1 MLVLS
6 IHRLSRCAQGCN
18 MRMPNATRKETV
30 MRIEL
35 QPGALRLARGQ
46 TLKVTDALGST
57 ICCNEGSVWI
67 TEENMRKD
75 VVLEAGGCYQ
85 LRRPGLALVHAFGDA
100 TVALA

>member
-1 MLVLS
+1 M
-6 IHRLSRCAQGCN
+6 Q
-18 MRMPNATRKETV
+18 PKETR

-67 TEENMRKD
+67 TEESMPRD
-75 VVLEAGGCYQ
+75 VVLEAGGCYR
-85 LRRPGLALVHAFGDA
+85 LRRKGLALVHAFGDA
-100 TVALA
+100 SVALA

>member
-1 MLVLS
+1 
-6 IHRLSRCAQGCN
+6 
-18 MRMPNATRKETV
+18 MRMPNATQEETA